1 MPRMTHIDDMMTT
14 GEVASKFHVAGKTV
28 REWVKQGKLRAYA
41 TPGGRYRFKHS
52 EVEAFLEETLK
63 PVEPTLVE
71 AKKAPPKKKKVK
83 KKRKV
88 RR

>member
-1 MPRMTHIDDMMTT
+1 MPRKPQVDDMMTT

-28 REWVKQGKLRAYA
+28 RQWVKQGKLKAYA
-41 TPGGRYRFKHS
+41 TPGGRYRFKAD
-52 EVEAFLEETLK
+52 EVEAFIGETLK
-63 PVEPTLVE
+63 PIEATLAPVKE
-71 AKKAPPKKKKVK
+71 APKKKVKK

>member
-1 MPRMTHIDDMMTT
+1 MMTT

-28 REWVKQGKLRAYA
+28 REWVKQGKLKAYA
-41 TPGGRYRFKHS
+41 TPGGRYRFKAD
-52 EVEAFLEETLK
+52 EVEKFLKEIMK

-71 AKKAPPKKKKVK
+71 AKTPKKKKAK